1 MNSDNI
7 KALILVDAAGIKP
20 ERGDIS
26 EIFMVSGETRIKQ
39 RFYDPSQVP
48 NYEAY
53 TRDLTDEEKLE
64 AFADILLENIKLKK
78 QIADL
83 KAKK

>member
-1 MNSDNI
+1 MINSLS
-7 KALILVDAAGIKP
+7 KAKDKA
-20 ERGDIS
+20 
-26 EIFMVSGETRIKQ
+26 SGM
-39 RFYDPSQVP
+39 S
-48 NYEAY
+48 
-53 TRDLTDEEKLE
+53 DEEKLE

>member
-1 MNSDNI
+1 MTDVELQANFDGMS
-7 KALILVDAAGIKP
+7 
-20 ERGDIS
+20 
-26 EIFMVSGETRIKQ
+26 
-39 RFYDPSQVP
+39 
-48 NYEAY
+48 
-53 TRDLTDEEKLE
+53 DEEKLE